1 MTKNLMKGTLIWYG
15 LSWLG
20 SLFGFWKSFPRSWER
35 VDLLVS
41 GFVLLLCAW
50 LLAFSGG
57 DPE

>member
-1 MTKNLMKGTLIWYG
+1 MAKNIVKGTLIWYS

-20 SLFGFWKSFPRSWER
+20 SLFGFWKSLPRSWEI
-35 VDLLVS
+35 VELLVS
-41 GFVLLLCAW
+41 AFLFLICAW